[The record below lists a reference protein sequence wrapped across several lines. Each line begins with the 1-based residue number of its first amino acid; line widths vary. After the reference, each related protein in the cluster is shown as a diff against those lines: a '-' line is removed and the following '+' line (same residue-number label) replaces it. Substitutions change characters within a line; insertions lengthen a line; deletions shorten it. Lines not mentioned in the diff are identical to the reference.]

1 MHKVRKVVEVASI
14 TLGLLSAL
22 ATAGTNDAAAKPPAK
37 VAAGPANVNREIRLA
52 PVGLEWGQNLQMVAR
67 VYDDALDMEY
77 VPIFKRTEPGIEAQR
92 LDAELAEKK
101 SLIRRHRL
109 DFGNQPTG
117 VDEGPLAGEYSYSN
131 GESMT
136 KTMLNGSTTRYFF
149 FHGDR
154 LWKVYDEYKLGKR
167 SPFGDSFEQAVKA
180 MSELVGGVAPQL
192 LEPDSSK
199 MRSFG
204 EAVWSTRSMN
214 IRLINRES
222 NGVVAVA
229 WSDRSV
235 HEKLSQTRM
244 RQKSSVHKMD
254 PAVRD
259 VTTRDTPQSPSDKA
273 ADEKKK
279 K

>member
-1 MHKVRKVVEVASI
+1 MDKVRTVVKVASI
-14 TLGLLSAL
+14 TLGLLATL
-22 ATAGTNDAAAKPPAK
+22 AVAGANDAAAKPAAK
-37 VAAGPANVNREIRLA
+37 AAAGPATVVREIRLA
-52 PVGLEWGQNLQMVAR
+52 PVGLEWGQNLQMVGR
-67 VYDDALDMEY
+67 VYDDALDAEY

-136 KTMLNGSTTRYFF
+136 KTMLNGGTTRYFF
-149 FHGDR
+149 FHQDR
-154 LWKVYDEYKLGKR
+154 LWKVYDEYKLGKG
-167 SPFGDSFEQAVKA
+167 SPLGDSFEQAVKA
-180 MSELVGGVAPQL
+180 MSELLGGVAPQL
-192 LEPDSSK
+192 LEPDPSK
-199 MRSFG
+199 MRNFS
-204 EAVWSTRSMN
+204 EAVWASRSLH

-259 VTTRDTPQSPSDKA
+259 VTTRDTAPAASDKA